1 MSEPPKISQACL
13 PAAAANLLAL
23 AHGERCVPSECQAA
37 CCPGG
42 IWVDILHVQRILDAA
57 DQIRPYL
64 APEYAGE
71 EDAWF
76 SEEEMDHEDFPSG
89 LAIATAI
96 VPRPGQPTR
105 TGCIFLRADHL
116 CGLQVASEALSL
128 GWPGLK
134 PLDCALYPITRSA
147 GTALYDEETTADN
160 PHADCQRPRST
171 PLRPRYQV
179 FRQEVELAIGAAGWQ
194 HLDQRAKESGKP

>member
-1 MSEPPKISQACL
+1 MSHPSAPPESPL
-13 PAAAANLLAL
+13 PEASDNLLGL
-23 AHGERCVPSECQAA
+23 AHGERCLPEECQAA

-64 APEYAGE
+64 APEYSGD
-71 EDAWF
+71 EDRWF
-76 SEEEMDHEDFPSG
+76 SDDEMDHEDFPSG

-96 VPRPGQPTR
+96 VPRPGNPQR
-105 TGCIFLRADHL
+105 TGCTFLRADHR
-116 CGLQVASEALSL
+116 CGLQVASEALDL

-134 PLDCALYPITRSA
+134 PLDCALYPITRTA
-147 GTALYDEETTADN
+147 GTAHYDEETTAAN
-160 PHADCQRPRST
+160 PHADCQRPRPT

-194 HLDQRAKESGKP
+194 RLEERANERSNP

>member
-1 MSEPPKISQACL
+1 MSKPTDSRTAEPIHTSD
-13 PAAAANLLAL
+13 NLLTL
-23 AHGERCVPSECQAA
+23 AHGERCHPEECQAA

-64 APEYAGE
+64 SPEYRQE
-71 EDAWF
+71 EDRWF
-76 SEEEMDHEDFPSG
+76 GEDEMDHEDFPSG

-96 VPRPGQPTR
+96 VPRPGQPER

-116 CGLQVASEALSL
+116 CGLQVASEALHL

-134 PLDCALYPITRSA
+134 PLDCALYPITRAA
-147 GTALYDEETTADN
+147 GVVHYDVETTADH
-160 PHADCQRPRST
+160 PHSDCQRPRPT
-171 PLRPRYQV
+171 PPRPRYQV
-179 FRQEVELAIGAAGWQ
+179 FRQELELAIGAAGWQ
-194 HLDQRAKESGKP
+194 RLDQSTKETDTP